1 MEQRELD
8 LIEASE
14 IAAEFD
20 REERRQRRRRKKG
33 LTNAAAAAGAPPGRL
48 PHVVEQTRE
57 NLDRGAIEDEW
68 LNSEFVAKSGLT
80 HSIRHRSRSP

>member
-8 LIEASE
+8 LVQASE

-33 LTNAAAAAGAPPGRL
+33 LTSAAAAAGAPPSRL

-57 NLDRGAIEDEW
+57 NLDAEARLKRRRKKEESA
-68 LNSEFVAKSGLT
+68 
-80 HSIRHRSRSP
+80 P